1 MLTVLDYEL
10 ERFVD
15 PAAPA
20 GQTTI
25 DSYFLLDF
33 VNDCQASRGLS
44 SLSHGDS
51 LKIVQ
56 LEIESPRGICS
67 GTVCVPPHRSAY
79 HYPPSA
85 RAIPATVP
93 SSLTVS
99 PYGGV

>member
-1 MLTVLDYEL
+1 MRPMRQELAIKQLQLQLAKQQLT
-10 ERFVD
+10 
-15 PAAPA
+15 P
-20 GQTTI
+20 TSCWT
-25 DSYFLLDF
+25 LLT
-33 VNDCQASRGLS
+33 DCQASRGLS

-67 GTVCVPPHRSAY
+67 GAVCVPPHRSAY

-85 RAIPATVP
+85 RAVPATVP